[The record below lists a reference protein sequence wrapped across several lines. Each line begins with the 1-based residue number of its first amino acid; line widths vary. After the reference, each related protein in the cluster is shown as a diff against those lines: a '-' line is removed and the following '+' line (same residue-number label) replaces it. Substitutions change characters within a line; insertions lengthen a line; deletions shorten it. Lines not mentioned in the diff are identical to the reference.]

1 MYFCLLSVHN
11 KRKMHEFV
19 LSKVPLPLSYIC
31 YPPPKD
37 PSDIRVGFFHLSS
50 DFSDFKVNK

>member
-1 MYFCLLSVHN
+1 
-11 KRKMHEFV
+11 MHEFV

-31 YPPPKD
+31 YPPKD
-37 PSDIRVGFFHLSS
+37 PSDIRVGLFHLSS